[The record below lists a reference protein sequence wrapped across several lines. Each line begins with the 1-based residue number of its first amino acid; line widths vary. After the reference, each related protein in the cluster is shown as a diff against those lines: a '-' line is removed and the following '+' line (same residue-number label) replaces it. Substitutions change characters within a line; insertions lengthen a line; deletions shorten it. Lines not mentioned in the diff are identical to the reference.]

1 MPLTLYGRHTSYN
14 VQKVLWLLEELALEY
29 EHIELGSNP
38 GDTETDE
45 FGRLNPMRKVPV
57 LVEDEKTVWESN
69 TILRYLVNSYGRGSW
84 APGDAYRRS
93 MVERWMD
100 WSQSQFQPA
109 FNDVFWG
116 YYRTPEHLRNMDLVN
131 ANLAICHACFGQLDT
146 QLDNKNFLLGDDLS
160 LADITTGVFLY
171 RLLEIDLNVQLPL
184 RVSVW
189 YERLQTLGGYQKW
202 VMSDFSSLFARLEY

>member
-1 MPLTLYGRHTSYN
+1 MSLTLYGRHTSYN

-29 EHIELGSNP
+29 QHVELGSNP

-57 LVEDEKTVWESN
+57 LVDDKISVWESN
-69 TILRYLVNSYGRGSW
+69 TILRYLVNCYGTASW

-100 WSQSQFQPA
+100 WSQSKFQPA

-116 YYRTPEHLRNMDLVN
+116 YYRTPEHLRNMDLVGS
-131 ANLAICHACFGQLDT
+131 NLTICEECFDQLNR
-146 QLDNKNFLLGDDLS
+146 QLEGSSFLLGEDLS
-160 LADITTGVFLY
+160 LADITSGVFLY
-171 RLLEIDLNVQLPL
+171 RLKEIDLQVDLPPL
-184 RVSVW
+184 VSKW
-189 YERLQTLGGYQKW
+189 YERLQARNGYQKW
-202 VMSDFSSLFARLEY
+202 VMSDFSSLFARLAY